1 MRRRYGFTLIEL
13 LVVIAIIA
21 VLVAILLPAVQ
32 QAREAARMSNCR
44 NNLKQIGIA
53 VHNYLETTGGFIP
66 RGVNHATTSNCCCE
80 TDGSQVG
87 HTIHAMILPYID
99 QIALYNKADFNKRAS
114 DVANT
119 AIWQSRI
126 PMYICP
132 SAIEPAPVAAGYQ
145 PHNYPAAGTAHGYG
159 LCGRHGGTTTN
170 GVFASN
176 WGILDVGTI
185 ATPTLPGTMVAQSL
199 SIGKIKDGLSNTMMF
214 SEFAAGLKGAMP
226 VAHPYGQSWFV
237 PGYGS
242 TEYSTLAGA
251 TPNSPTITYTATP
264 SNYGTVRSYHTGGVH
279 GLMMDGSVKFV
290 SDSIAGTVWVA
301 VNTPIGGEI
310 FNNDF

>member
-1 MRRRYGFTLIEL
+1 MRSRNGFTLIEL

-44 NNLKQIGIA
+44 NNLKQIGVA
-53 VHNYLETTGGFIP
+53 VHNYLETTGGVIP
-66 RGVNHATTSNCCCE
+66 RGVNHATSSSCCCE
-80 TDGSQVG
+80 TDAGQVG
-87 HTIHAMILPYID
+87 HTIHAMLLPYID
-99 QIALYNKADFNKRAS
+99 QVALYNKIDFGKRAS

-119 AIWQSRI
+119 AAWQSRI

-132 SAIEPAPVAAGYQ
+132 SAIEPPQTNGYQ

-159 LCGRHGGTTTN
+159 LCGLHGSVTTN
-170 GVFASN
+170 GVFAGR
-176 WGILDVGTI
+176 WGMLNVGTL
-185 ATPTLPGTMVAQSL
+185 ATPSLPGTMMDPAL
-199 SIGKIKDGLSNTMMF
+199 TIGKIKDGLSSTMMF

-226 VAHPYGQSWFV
+226 AAHPYGQSWFV

-242 TEYSTLAGA
+242 TEYSVLAAA
-251 TPNSPTITYTATP
+251 TPNSPALTYSTTH
-264 SNYGTVRSYHTGGVH
+264 NWGTVRSYHTGGVH
-279 GLMMDGSVKFV
+279 GLMMDGSVRFV
-290 SDSIAGTVWVA
+290 SDSIAGTIWVA
-301 VNTPIGGEI
+301 ANTPQGGEV